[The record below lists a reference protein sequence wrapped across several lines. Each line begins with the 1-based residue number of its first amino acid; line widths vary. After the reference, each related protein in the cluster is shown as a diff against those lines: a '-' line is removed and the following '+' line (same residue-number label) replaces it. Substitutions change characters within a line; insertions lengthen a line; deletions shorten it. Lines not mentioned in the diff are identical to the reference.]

1 MTHAATLTLQGLSK
15 SYGRVRALKPVCL
28 NVPPGEFLVLLGPSG
43 SGKSTLLNLIAGF
56 DMPTTGT
63 IALGTRDITRLP
75 ARKRNFGM
83 VFQSYAL
90 FPHMS
95 VADNVAY
102 GLKVRGVGRRETAAR
117 VSGVLQS
124 VRLETLARRRVHQ
137 LSGGQRQRVAL
148 ARALV
153 IDPSVVLMDEPLG
166 ALDRALRKELQMEL
180 RWLHRQHGRTTL
192 FVTHDQEEAL
202 ALADRIV
209 VMRDGAIEQA
219 GSADDLYHAP
229 RTPFVAGF
237 IGDSNRLRGRCQST
251 VQGAGQGAGRARIAI
266 DAVGGAVTAKV
277 VGRAAVDAPM
287 TVFLRP
293 EQIRVSAAGEGA
305 AGVKATVRER
315 VFLGDLVG
323 LRVETAGGQDLW
335 VRGAASALA
344 VTAEEV
350 ALSFDEQA
358 LIAFP
363 NHEETEDHADDT

>member
-15 SYGRVRALKPVCL
+15 SYGRVRALQPVCL
-28 NVPPGEFLVLLGPSG
+28 DVPPGEFLVLLGPSG

-102 GLKVRGVGRRETAAR
+102 GLKVRGVGRGETAAR

-180 RWLHRQHGRTTL
+180 RRLHRQHGRTTL

-209 VMRDGAIEQA
+209 VMRDGAIE
-219 GSADDLYHAP
+219 
-229 RTPFVAGF
+229 
-237 IGDSNRLRGRCQST
+237 
-251 VQGAGQGAGRARIAI
+251 
-266 DAVGGAVTAKV
+266 
-277 VGRAAVDAPM
+277 
-287 TVFLRP
+287 
-293 EQIRVSAAGEGA
+293 
-305 AGVKATVRER
+305 
-315 VFLGDLVG
+315 
-323 LRVETAGGQDLW
+323 
-335 VRGAASALA
+335 
-344 VTAEEV
+344 
-350 ALSFDEQA
+350 
-358 LIAFP
+358 
-363 NHEETEDHADDT
+363 